1 MQCENEFC
9 IYWARGACRLDSIS
23 LDVQGK
29 CTCCTYVDIDEA
41 ILRPYRQP

>member
-9 IYWARGACRLDSIS
+9 IYWAAGQCRLDAVT

-29 CTCCTYVDIDEA
+29 CTCCIYVDIDEA
-41 ILRPYRQP
+41 TLQRYRRP